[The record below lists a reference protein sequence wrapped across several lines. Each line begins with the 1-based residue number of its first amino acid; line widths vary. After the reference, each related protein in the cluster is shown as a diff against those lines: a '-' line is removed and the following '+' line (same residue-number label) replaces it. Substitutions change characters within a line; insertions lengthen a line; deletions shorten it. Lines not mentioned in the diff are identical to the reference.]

1 MRFQNGKCKAGPL
14 RTAATAC
21 AALLLFSTAALAQ
34 TQDNGPP
41 QQVIVKW
48 KSGLSPALR
57 GASAAQ
63 SMDRAGAR
71 IGVSVRRLRGIVTG
85 GEVVSAN
92 RRLSRA
98 EFDDLINSFKN
109 DPNVE
114 YAEEDLMLRR
124 AFVPNDSRYA
134 EQWSYFETTGGIN
147 LPPAWDIVNGSG
159 VTVAVLD
166 TGYRPH
172 ADLAANIV
180 GGYDFISSSAEA
192 RDGNGRDN
200 NPIDQGDWYNSGDC
214 GDSSSGDSSWHGTH
228 VAGTVAAVTNNSSGV
243 AGVAYGARVL
253 PVRVLGR
260 CGGATSDIA
269 DAIVWAAGGTV
280 SGIPAN
286 PNPARVINMSLGS
299 LPGAACASTTQTAI
313 NTARSLGAVVVV
325 SAGNSNANAG
335 TVTPARCAGVI
346 AVASVGRNGGKAW
359 YSNFGAVVDVAAP
372 GGSLNDR
379 VNFIP
384 DQDDIL
390 STLNTG
396 LTTPVADALAFY
408 AGTSMAAPHVTGVV
422 ALMLSR
428 NSALTPDDLEARLK
442 SSTRAFPATCSQ
454 CGTGIINALAAVNAA
469 TGDVPNPG
477 ACPAGYTTFTGSLSS
492 VRSSVYAPSSS
503 GAAAAAGVLS
513 GRLTGPTSSSVDL
526 DLYLQRR
533 NSSGTWTQ
541 VAASESASSVEA
553 IDFNGTAA
561 TYRWRVYSFAGTG
574 AFTLCTR
581 TP

>member
-14 RTAATAC
+14 QTAATAC

-34 TQDNGPP
+34 TEQNGPP

-48 KSGLSPALR
+48 KSSLSPALR
-57 GASAAQ
+57 GASTVQ

-71 IGVSVRRLRGIVTG
+71 IGVSVRRLRGVVTG
-85 GEVVSAN
+85 GEVISAN
-92 RRLSRA
+92 RRMSRA
-98 EFDDLINSFKN
+98 ELDDLIDSFKN

-114 YAEEDLMLRR
+114 YAEEDVMLRH
-124 AFVPNDSRYA
+124 ALVPNDTRYA
-134 EQWSYFETTGGIN
+134 EQWSYFEATGGIN

-180 GGYDFISSSAEA
+180 GGYDFISSSVEA

-214 GDSSSGDSSWHGTH
+214 GDSSSADSSWHGTH

-260 CGGATSDIA
+260 CGGTTSDIA

-286 PNPARVINMSLGS
+286 PNPARIINMSLGS
-299 LPGAACASTTQTAI
+299 LPGATCANTTQTAI

-325 SAGNSNANAG
+325 AAGNSNANAG

-346 AVASVGRNGGKAW
+346 AVAAVGRNGGKAS

-372 GGSLNDR
+372 GGSNSGSAA
-379 VNFIP
+379 NN
-384 DQDDIL
+384 IL

-396 LTTPVADALAFY
+396 LTTPVADTFAFY
-408 AGTSMAAPHVTGVV
+408 AGTSMATPHVAGVA
-422 ALMLSR
+422 ALMLSL
-428 NSALTPDDLEARLK
+428 NNALTPDDLETRLK
-442 SSTRAFPATCSQ
+442 GSTRAFPATCSQ
-454 CGTGIINALAAVNAA
+454 CGTGIVDALAAVNAA
-469 TGDVPNPG
+469 TGGGPTPG

-492 VRSSVYAPSSS
+492 VNASVYAPSTS

-541 VAASESASSVEA
+541 VGASESTSSVEA

-561 TYRWRVYSFAGTG
+561 TYRWRVYSYAGTG
-574 AFTLCTR
+574 SFTLCTK

>member
-1 MRFQNGKCKAGPL
+1 V
-14 RTAATAC
+14 
-21 AALLLFSTAALAQ
+21 LLFSTAALAQ
-34 TQDNGPP
+34 TEGNGPP

-48 KSGLSPALR
+48 KSSLSAVSR
-57 GASAAQ
+57 GATAAQ

-71 IGVSVRRLRGIVTG
+71 IGVSVRRLRGVVTG
-85 GEVVSAN
+85 AEVIGAN
-92 RRLSRA
+92 RRLSRV
-98 EFDDLINSFKN
+98 EFDDLINSFKS
-109 DPNVE
+109 DPNVQ
-114 YAEEDLMLRR
+114 YAEEDLILRR
-124 AFVPNDSRYA
+124 SFVPNDTRYA
-134 EQWSYFETTGGIN
+134 EQWSYFEATGGIN
-147 LPPAWDIVNGSG
+147 LPPAWDIVNGAG
-159 VTVAVLD
+159 VRVAVLD

-200 NPIDQGDWYNSGDC
+200 NPIDEGDWYNSGDC

-228 VAGTVAAVTNNSSGV
+228 VAGTIAALTDNSSGV
-243 AGVAYGARVL
+243 AGVAYGARVV

-260 CGGATSDIA
+260 CGATTSDIA

-313 NTARSLGAVVVV
+313 NTARSLGAVIVVA
-325 SAGNSNANAG
+325 AGNSNANAG
-335 TVTPARCAGVI
+335 TVTPARCAGVVT
-346 AVASVGRNGGKAW
+346 VASVGRNGGKAW

-379 VNFIP
+379 INFIG

-396 LTTPVADALAFY
+396 LTTPVADALTFY
-408 AGTSMAAPHVTGVV
+408 AGTSMAAPHVAGVA

-428 NSALTPDDLEARLK
+428 NSALTPDDVEARLK

-454 CGTGIINALAAVNAA
+454 CGTGIVNALAAVNAS
-469 TGDVPNPG
+469 TGPAPG
-477 ACPAGYTTFTGSLSS
+477 VCPAGYTTFTGSLSS
-492 VRSSVYAPSSS
+492 VRASVYAPSTS
-503 GAAAAAGVLS
+503 GAASGAGVLS
-513 GRLTGPTSSSVDL
+513 GRLTAPTSTSVDL

-541 VAASESASSVEA
+541 VAVSESTSSVEA
-553 IDFNGTAA
+553 IDFSGTAA
-561 TYRWRVYSFAGTG
+561 TYRWRVYSYAGTG
-574 AFTLCTR
+574 SFTLCTQ